1 MSFFRKNPDFLLIW
15 AGQVLSQSG
24 GRMYQMSMIWWL
36 LARHPEGAG
45 KLIGFF
51 MVLTAVPSLALVK
64 IIGRTVDRVSSR
76 RILVAADLLAVLVV
90 GGVGLLVH
98 FDALTLPVALAAGL
112 VAATLQGFLDPTLNK
127 AVPEVVDK
135 PSVERAVSL
144 LTTTQS
150 LANFAGAVAGA
161 MLIDKVGIGGT
172 AKLAALGY
180 LISATCSWLARYHYA
195 IAPVEEA
202 GAPVSGWQLMSEMP
216 FLKKVLIGFG
226 LINFFS
232 TPTLVVL
239 PIYIKKTLGASAST
253 LGSLEA
259 CLWVGL
265 FGGAL
270 FAGKINFIE
279 SRIRLGALCLFTL
292 GVGLAI
298 PAFLPDTRVYGA
310 ALFIAGAALG
320 VNNVKFIAFFQ
331 EVVAP
336 EWKGRFF
343 ALLQATVSFT
353 FPIAYFLF
361 GALTDYVS
369 PPTVCLIQGVGVCT
383 LALYFLSLASEE
395 PAPVKVAP
403 CL

>member
-1 MSFFRKNPDFLLIW
+1 MSFFRRNPDFLLIW

-24 GRMYQMSMIWWL
+24 GRMYQMAMIWWL
-36 LARHPEGAG
+36 LASQSTGTG
-45 KLIGFF
+45 KLIGLF
-51 MVLTAVPSLALVK
+51 MVLAAIPSLLLVK
-64 IIGRTVDRVSSR
+64 RIGHTVDRLPSR
-76 RILVAADLLAVLVV
+76 RILVTADLLAALVV
-90 GGVGLLVH
+90 GGVGVLVWLH
-98 FDALTLPVALAAGL
+98 WLTLPVAFAAGF
-112 VAATLQGFLDPTLNK
+112 VAACLQAFLDPTLNK
-127 AVPEVVDK
+127 AVPEVVEKDY
-135 PSVERAVSL
+135 VEKAVSL

-172 AKLAALGY
+172 AKLAAVGY
-180 LISATCSWLARYHYA
+180 LVSASCSALARYRYA
-195 IAPVEEA
+195 IAPAAGEA
-202 GAPVSGWQLMSEMP
+202 QGASGWELLSGMP
-216 FLKKVLIGFG
+216 FLKKVLLGFG
-226 LINFFS
+226 FINFFS

-239 PIYIKKTLGASAST
+239 PIYTKKTLGASAST

-270 FAGKINFIE
+270 LAGQINFFS

-292 GVGLAI
+292 GLGLAV
-298 PAFLPDTRVYGA
+298 PALVADTRVYGA

-320 VNNVKFIAFFQ
+320 VNNVKFVAFFQ
-331 EVVAP
+331 EVVPA

-343 ALLQATVSFT
+343 ALLQATISFT

-369 PPTVCLIQGVGVCT
+369 PPTVCLIQGIGVCT
-383 LALYFLSLASEE
+383 LALYFFTLSSEE
-395 PAPVKVAP
+395 TSLKEAP

>member
-1 MSFFRKNPDFLLIW
+1 MNFFRRNPDFLLIW

-24 GRMYQMSMIWWL
+24 GRMYQMAMIWWL
-36 LARHPEGAG
+36 LASATTGTG
-45 KLIGFF
+45 KLVGLF
-51 MVLTAVPSLALVK
+51 MVMAAIPSLILVK
-64 IIGRTVDRVSSR
+64 RIGRTVDRLPSR
-76 RILVAADLLAVLVV
+76 RILVTADLLAAFVV
-90 GGVGLLVH
+90 GGVGILVWQH
-98 FDALTLPVALAAGL
+98 MLSMPVAFVAGF
-112 VAATLQGFLDPTLNK
+112 VAACLQAFLDPTLNK
-127 AVPEVVDK
+127 AVAEVAAKDD
-135 PSVERAVSL
+135 VERAVSL

-180 LISATCSWLARYHYA
+180 LISATCSWFARYRYA
-195 IAPVEEA
+195 VPPAAGEEQA
-202 GAPVSGWQLMSEMP
+202 KSGWEMLGQMP
-216 FLKKVLIGFG
+216 FLKKVLLGFG
-226 LINFFS
+226 FINFFS

-239 PIYIKKTLGASAST
+239 PIYTKKTLGASAST

-265 FGGAL
+265 FAGAML
-270 FAGKINFIE
+270 AGHINFIS

-292 GVGLAI
+292 GLGLGV
-298 PAFLPDTRVYGA
+298 PAFVTDTRVYGA
-310 ALFIAGAALG
+310 ALLIAGAALG
-320 VNNVKFIAFFQ
+320 VNNVKFVAFFQ

-343 ALLQATVSFT
+343 ALLQATISFT

-369 PPTVCLIQGVGVCT
+369 PPTVCLIQGVGVCA
-383 LALYFLSLASEE
+383 LALYFLSLSAEE
-395 PAPVKVAP
+395 GTPKEVAP

>member
-1 MSFFRKNPDFLLIW
+1 MSFFRRNPDFLLIW

-24 GRMYQMSMIWWL
+24 GRMYQMAMIWWL
-36 LARHPEGAG
+36 LASRPTGTG

-51 MVLTAVPSLALVK
+51 MVLTALPSLLLVK
-64 IIGRTVDRVSSR
+64 RIGQTVDRLPSR
-76 RILVAADLLAVLVV
+76 RILVTADLLATLVV
-90 GGVGLLVH
+90 GGVGVLVWLG
-98 FDALTLPVALAAGL
+98 ALSLPVAFAAGL
-112 VAATLQGFLDPTLNK
+112 LAATLQAFLDPTLNK
-127 AVPEVVDK
+127 AVAEVVEKD
-135 PSVERAVSL
+135 SVERAVSL
-144 LTTTQS
+144 LATTQS

-161 MLIDKVGIGGT
+161 MLIDRVGIGGT

-180 LISATCSWLARYHYA
+180 LVSASLSWIARYRYA
-195 IAPVEEA
+195 VPVVVDNLPAE
-202 GAPVSGWQLMSEMP
+202 SGWQLMAQMP
-216 FLKKVLIGFG
+216 FLKKVLLGFG
-226 LINFFS
+226 FINFFS

-239 PIYIKKTLGASAST
+239 PLYTKKTLGASASV

-265 FGGAL
+265 FIGSILASQV
-270 FAGKINFIE
+270 NFIS

-298 PAFLPDTRVYGA
+298 PSVITDVRVYGV
-310 ALFIAGAALG
+310 ALLVAGFALG

-343 ALLQATVSFT
+343 ALLQATISFT
-353 FPIAYFLF
+353 FPIAYFFF
-361 GALTDYVS
+361 GALTDYLN

-383 LALYFLSLASEE
+383 LALYFLTLAAEE
-395 PAPVKVAP
+395 PVPAKVAP